1 MTTVRLGAMTT
12 SKRPKFWTKKEDG
25 IINAL
30 FNIVSTEKLSVLMN
44 VSVSS
49 IVQRKKYLENFK
61 NGQSKP
67 RITANNQSKVL
78 QKKATIF

>member
-1 MTTVRLGAMTT
+1 MTIF
-12 SKRPKFWTKKEDG
+12 KRPRYWTKKDDD

-49 IVQRKKYLENFK
+49 IVQRKKYLENINK
-61 NGQSKP
+61 NGQFK
-67 RITANNQSKVL
+67 R
-78 QKKATIF
+78 